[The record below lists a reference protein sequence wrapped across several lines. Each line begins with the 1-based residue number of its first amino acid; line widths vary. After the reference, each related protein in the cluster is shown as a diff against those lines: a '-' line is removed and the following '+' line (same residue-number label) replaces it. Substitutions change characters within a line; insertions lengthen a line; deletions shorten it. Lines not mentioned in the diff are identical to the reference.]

1 MTRESRCLNCNA
13 ALIGEYC
20 SHCGQRATGREL
32 RFLDVAGDA
41 LRDLIDWDSRFWRTL
56 LPLLFRPG
64 FLTAEFIAGRRA
76 RYVPPFRLYLIVS
89 FLLFLTISLGSN
101 SPLEVSV
108 VRDEAT
114 AAAQAPVESGSD
126 GKSEAHQLRNVDL
139 TLRLSDED
147 SPAWL
152 RQLDQRL
159 NANAERFH
167 REPQVFL
174 DKLLDD
180 LPQLM
185 FVMLPLFAGLLRLA
199 YRAPFHYLQHL
210 VFALHYHSFA
220 DVVYLLG
227 LLLER
232 ALPVHTGLMSLLLIL
247 YLPLA
252 LRGTYGSGWAGAIG
266 KSALILLG
274 YSLLLGAGFI
284 GTLAFVF
291 AMA

>member
-1 MTRESRCLNCNA
+1 MTTEPRCFNCNA
-13 ALIGEYC
+13 PLTGDYC
-20 SHCGQRATGREL
+20 SHCGQLATGADL
-32 RFLDVAGDA
+32 RFIDLAGDA

-56 LPLLFRPG
+56 VPLLFRPG

-89 FLLFLTISLGSN
+89 FLLFLTISLGNN
-101 SPLEVSV
+101 SPLEVTV
-108 VRDEAT
+108 VRDGGT
-114 AAAQAPVESGSD
+114 AVAQAPPEPVAAGEP
-126 GKSEAHQLRNVDL
+126 EAHQLRNVDL

-220 DVVYLLG
+220 DVVYLLA

-232 ALPVHTGLMSLLLIL
+232 ALPVQMDLMAVLLVL

-252 LRGTYGSGWAGAIG
+252 LRRTYGSGWAGAIG
-266 KSALILLG
+266 RSALILLG
-274 YSLLLGAGFI
+274 YSLLLGVGFI

>member
-1 MTRESRCLNCNA
+1 MTTEPRCLNCDA
-13 ALIGEYC
+13 PLAGEYC
-20 SHCGQRATGREL
+20 SRCGQRATGREL

-76 RYVPPFRLYLIVS
+76 RYVPPLRLYLIVS

-108 VRDEAT
+108 VRDEGKV
-114 AAAQAPVESGSD
+114 AAQAPLESASTAQPG
-126 GKSEAHQLRNVDL
+126 GHQLRSMDL
-139 TLRLSDED
+139 RLNLSDED
-147 SPAWL
+147 SPTWL
-152 RQLDQRL
+152 RNIDQRL
-159 NANAERFH
+159 TANADRFH

-210 VFALHYHSFA
+210 IFALHYHSFA
-220 DVVYLLG
+220 DVVYLLA
-227 LLLER
+227 LVVER
-232 ALPVHTGLMSLLLIL
+232 ALPVHMDLMALLLIL

-252 LRGTYGSGWAGAIG
+252 LKRTYGSGWGGAIG
-266 KSALILLG
+266 RSALILLG

-284 GTLAFVF
+284 GTLVFVF